1 MSESHQ
7 VLRTPT
13 APRDPVHTLVRVST
27 RVLKDVEPYACQ
39 CGAAGRVSVSNYP
52 LPCQVLQWC
61 YLHAIVKAELLT
73 DQRPLKL
80 HLVLRL
86 VAEAERDPD
95 RRAT

>member
-1 MSESHQ
+1 MGIPSSS
-7 VLRTPT
+7 LSKTPQ
-13 APRDPVHTLVRVST
+13 PRRS
-27 RVLKDVEPYACQ
+27 R
-39 CGAAGRVSVSNYP
+39 
-52 LPCQVLQWC
+52 LPGFQWR
-61 YLHAIVKAELLT
+61 YLHAIVNADLLT